1 MLQLALSEGERF
13 SGLFICPSGS
23 QEAFRHCHKFTSIDV
38 CHTKTSLGFVLQLA
52 TGLDAE
58 DRIIVFAWG
67 LAPSESYETW
77 IWFIERLVAALPTL
91 NSELSVVISDR
102 QKVCR
107 GRPLWKHRVLT
118 SLHRA
123 F

>member
-1 MLQLALSEGERF
+1 MTGVQTCALPIF
-13 SGLFICPSGS
+13 FICPSGS
-23 QEAFRHCHKFTSIDV
+23 QEAFRHCRKFTSIDA

-58 DRIIVFAWG
+58 DRIIVFVWD

-77 IWFIERLVAALPTL
+77 IWFIERLVAALPAL
-91 NSELSVVISDR
+91 NSDR

-107 GRPLWKHRVLT
+107 GRPLWKH
-118 SLHRA
+118 
-123 F
+123 